1 MKKLFIVSAIAA
13 VAFGA
18 CKKKE
23 GTIST
28 LHSYS
33 TPKIIMTSGDY
44 YSIPVGGMLP
54 DIKATSYDSFYN
66 EECTVVY
73 DQSKLD
79 NTTPGIYPVIATA
92 KNKYGMAST
101 RTLYIAVTSIPATVN
116 LAGKYVRAITDD
128 TIMVTKLANGF
139 YQTSDVAANGASDV
153 VYVVPAMFVQTTD
166 VAMLMPVQKTKFGN
180 ISGTGGT
187 VSMSATDTTYEYT
200 IQNSYFTPV
209 VRVFKKI

>member
-54 DIKATSYDSFYN
+54 DMKATSYDSFYN

-73 DQSKLD
+73 DLSKLD
-79 NTTPGIYPVIATA
+79 NTTPGIYSVIATA
-92 KNKYGMAST
+92 KNKYGMAAT
-101 RTLYIAVTSIPATVN
+101 RTLYVAVTSIPSTVH
-116 LAGKYVRAITDD
+116 LEGTYVRTATDD
-128 TIMVTKLANGF
+128 TVMVTRLANGF
-139 YQTSDVAANGASDV
+139 YHTSDVAANGASDV
-153 VYVVPAMFVQTTD
+153 VYVLPAMFTQTTD
-166 VAMLMPVQKTKFGN
+166 VALLMPVQKTKFGN

-187 VSMSATDTTYEYT
+187 VTMTPADTTFEYT
-200 IQNSYFTPV
+200 IQNSFFTPV
-209 VRVFKKI
+209 IRVFKKI